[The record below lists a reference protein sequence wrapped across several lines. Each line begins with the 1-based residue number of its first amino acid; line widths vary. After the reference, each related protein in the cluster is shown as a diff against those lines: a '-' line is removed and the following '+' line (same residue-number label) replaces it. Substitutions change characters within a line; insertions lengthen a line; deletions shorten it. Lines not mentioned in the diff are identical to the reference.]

1 MSPISPDVGNY
12 VAQAIPFVG
21 IPWKAHGRTMAGVDC
36 YGLVRL
42 FIESVTGVVLPDFD
56 YDADTVR
63 AREVVATHIIFAGRF
78 QEVKEFRTLDI
89 ALLNYFGCASH
100 VGVYL
105 GSNLL
110 LHSSS
115 CTGTVI
121 SALTDIAGLRTMKD
135 RIEGWYRWQ
144 SV

>member
-1 MSPISPDVGNY
+1 MSQTSPDAGNY
-12 VAQAIPFVG
+12 VAQAIPFIG
-21 IPWKAHGRTMAGVDC
+21 IPWKAHGRTMRGVDC
-36 YGLVRL
+36 YGLVCL
-42 FIESVTGVVLPDFD
+42 FTESVTGVRLPDFD

-63 AREVVATHIIFAGRF
+63 AREVVASHIIFAG
-78 QEVKEFRTLDI
+78 KFREIQDYKPLDI

-105 GSNLL
+105 GNNML

-115 CTGTVI
+115 RTGTII
-121 SALTDIAGLRTMKD
+121 SALTDIEGLRTMKD

-144 SV
+144 SE